1 MTEQAVHAAIVS
13 FLSLNE
19 DPSIWVYW
27 HANNGAHLTGAQ
39 AAQAQA
45 RGVRA
50 GVPDLVL
57 TVRGRVAW
65 AEIKAGR
72 GRLSDAQKAWLDH
85 ARRRGEP
92 VFVLRSIADAE
103 AMLESL
109 GVPLRARVAA

>member
-1 MTEQAVHAAIVS
+1 MSEQAVHAAIVS
-13 FLSLNE
+13 FLALNE
-19 DPSIWVYW
+19 DPSIWTYW
-27 HANNGAHLTGAQ
+27 HANNGAHLTGSQ

-57 TVRGRVAW
+57 AVRGRVAW

-72 GRLSDAQKAWLDH
+72 GRISPAQARWLAE
-85 ARRRGEP
+85 ARLRGEP
-92 VFVLRSIADAE
+92 VYLLRSIKDAE
-103 AMLESL
+103 DMLAAL